1 MLKAYK
7 LNPNQSLILRLS
19 LITHSDNSL
28 DEVYIHPNEL
38 KYYSD
43 GVRTAIDGSICIL
56 ITQADIDKG
65 EKK

>member
-19 LITHSDNSL
+19 LITHSDNPL
-28 DEVYIHPNEL
+28 DEVYIHPDEL
-38 KYYSD
+38 KYYFD
-43 GVRTAIDGSICIL
+43 GVWKEIDGSICIL
-56 ITQADIDKG
+56 ITQTDIDKG